1 MFDTD
6 AFGRWRDAFRVVCAD
21 FETDLVALDWELEHV
36 HLEYPPN
43 VALSYLVNSLKD
55 VSSMTTLAPQAQLD
69 LLRRGSVEVIS
80 DDELLAK
87 LALGRPL
94 RVKLGLDPT
103 APDLHIGTAIVL
115 QKLRQF
121 QDLGH
126 EAILVIGDFTTLIGD
141 PSGRSET
148 RPALTPAEV
157 EKNAQTYR
165 DQYAL
170 ILDPARTR
178 VMFNSQWL
186 GAMKFYDVIKLAG
199 RTTVHR
205 ILERD
210 DFAKRYAERLPIHL
224 HELLYPLCQA
234 YDSVAI
240 QADVELGGTD
250 QKFNNLMGR
259 ELQRELGQDP
269 QVVLLTPLLPGLDG
283 VQKMSKSL
291 GNTIGITDPPQEMYG
306 KVMSVSD
313 DLMIP
318 YFEYCTLVPL
328 EEVRQ
333 VAAALAA
340 GRVHPRDAKKRLAR
354 EITARYHGAAAAR
367 DAEAA
372 FERVFAGHELPDEI
386 PEVELPRDRLR
397 EGKIRLVRLLVEASL
412 ADSNSDA
419 RRLVSQGGVS
429 LNGERVNKDADV
441 AVQSGLLI
449 RVGRRRFARIRLI
462 D

>member
-1 MFDTD
+1 
-6 AFGRWRDAFRVVCAD
+6 
-21 FETDLVALDWELEHV
+21 
-36 HLEYPPN
+36 
-43 VALSYLVNSLKD
+43 
-55 VSSMTTLAPQAQLD
+55 MTTPAPHAQLD
-69 LLRRGSVEVIS
+69 ILKRGTVEIIS
-80 DDELLAK
+80 EEGLLAK
-87 LALGRPL
+87 LAQGRPL

-103 APDLHIGTAIVL
+103 APDLHLGNAIVL

-126 EAILVIGDFTTLIGD
+126 EAVLVIGDFTGLIGD
-141 PSGRSET
+141 PSGKSET
-148 RPALTPAEV
+148 RPALSPAEV

-178 VMFNSQWL
+178 VVFNSQWL
-186 GAMKFYDVIKLAG
+186 GAMKFYDVIRLAA

-240 QADVELGGTD
+240 EADVELGGTD

-259 ELQRELGQDP
+259 ELQRELGQEP
-269 QVVLLTPLLPGLDG
+269 QVVVLTPLLPGLDG

-291 GNTIGITDPPQEMYG
+291 GNAIGITDPPPEMYG
-306 KVMSVSD
+306 KVMSIAD
-313 DLMIP
+313 DLMVP
-318 YFEYCTLVPL
+318 YFEYGTLVPL
-328 EEVRQ
+328 PEIRDL
-333 VAAALAA
+333 AAGLAA
-340 GRVHPRDAKKRLAR
+340 GRVHPRDAKRRLAR
-354 EITARYHGAAAAR
+354 EITARYHGEAAAR
-367 DAEAA
+367 DAETA
-372 FERVFAGHELPDEI
+372 FARVFAGHELPEEI

-397 EGKIRLVRLLVEASL
+397 GGAIRLSRLLVDLGL

-419 RRLVSQGGVS
+419 RRLISQGGVT
-429 LNGERVNKDADV
+429 LNGERVNEDLDV
-441 AVQSGLLI
+441 AVQDGWLV
-449 RVGRRRFARIRLI
+449 RVGRRRFGRIRLT